1 MQYPPHFTY
10 MQVYMVHG
18 RSHLSR
24 DNNVNDRHR
33 VDQRFE
39 DSLTRDLASKPMSII
54 LGEFWDRLKAMRSLR
69 DQRSLVESFELV
81 FETVFAAE
89 DLDPVAQFLNCQAGQ
104 RIIVAAT
111 VVLDAWFVRSV
122 LDIFHSGDLV
132 VVCHCLGNASVSLV

>member
-18 RSHLSR
+18 RFHLSR

-54 LGEFWDRLKAMRSLR
+54 LGKF
-69 DQRSLVESFELV
+69 
-81 FETVFAAE
+81 
-89 DLDPVAQFLNCQAGQ
+89 
-104 RIIVAAT
+104 
-111 VVLDAWFVRSV
+111 
-122 LDIFHSGDLV
+122 
-132 VVCHCLGNASVSLV
+132 